1 MTIDITTELLKPSG
15 NTLKLE
21 AEGDV
26 VKIRITKMEKSQTKD
41 FVTGEPATWDDGN
54 AKMQWVILG
63 ISEGEESRL
72 FIKDWGAQRRAFI
85 EALRKAN
92 VQAGDD
98 LTGGTLT
105 VKWESTEP
113 PTRPGLSG
121 AKQYRMKFEPAPT
134 AVVDE
139 DLF

>member
-1 MTIDITTELLKPSG
+1 MTSEITTELLKPSG

-26 VKIRITKMEKSQTKD
+26 IKIRISTLVKDQVKD
-41 FVTGEPATWDDGN
+41 FVSGELAFWDDGKP
-54 AKMQWVILG
+54 KMQWIFSGV
-63 ISEGEESRL
+63 SDGEESRY
-72 FIKDWGAQRRAFI
+72 FMKDWGAQRRAFV

-98 LTGGTLT
+98 LSGGTLT
-105 VKWESTEP
+105 VKWESTEA

-121 AKQYRMKFEPAPT
+121 AKQYRMKFEPAPG

-139 DLF
+139 DLI

>member
-15 NTLKLE
+15 NTIKLD

-26 VKIRITKMEKSQTKD
+26 IKIRITGMEKAHTKD
-41 FVTGEPATWDDGN
+41 FITGEPGKWDDGTY
-54 AKMQWVILG
+54 KMQFVITG
-63 ISEGEESRL
+63 IADGEESRL
-72 FIKDWGAQRRAFI
+72 FLKDWGAQKRAFI

-105 VKWESTEP
+105 VKWESTEA

-121 AKQYRMKFEPAPT
+121 AKQYRMKYEPAPN

-139 DLF
+139 DLI